1 MILIDSNVVIDLL
14 QASGEWQEWS
24 ENAVVEA
31 SADDE
36 IAISQIVVAEVAP
49 RLGSLGGFIERIE
62 QFGGSVLELTNEAA
76 FDAGVAFNSYR
87 ARRRDGPDTVRLI
100 LPDFLIGGHAQTLG
114 ASILTRDPRF
124 YSTYFPSVP
133 LITPDEAST

>member
-31 SADDE
+31 SADYE

-49 RLGSLGGFIERIE
+49 RLGSLGAFIEQID
-62 QFGGSVLELTNEAA
+62 QFGASVLELTNDAA
-76 FDAGVAFNSYR
+76 FTAGVAFNDYR
-87 ARRRDGPDTVRLI
+87 ARRRDGQDSVRSI
-100 LPDFLIGGHAQTLG
+100 IADFLIGGHAQTIG
-114 ASILTRDPRF
+114 ATILTRDPRF
-124 YSTYFPSVP
+124 YRTYFPSVP
-133 LITPDEAST
+133 LITPDKADK